1 MTHMFAD
8 LTFAN
13 NWVWWWRPLLVLS
26 TLILKWVSI
35 QIISIST
42 DYLTVRSV
50 WSKSFLTFPIVILAI
65 IIHRRQL
72 VTVRILKSNSHNSRD
87 KQLYS
92 WKKTFKRV

>member
-50 WSKSFLTFPIVILAI
+50 WS
-65 IIHRRQL
+65 
-72 VTVRILKSNSHNSRD
+72 
-87 KQLYS
+87 
-92 WKKTFKRV
+92 